1 MKKFVYL
8 IIVNEVIII
17 KVIKYSTAWC
27 MSCIVMDNVFC
38 KLQDLY
44 DFDYI
49 SYDYDNDRDK
59 FAGFDENEKL
69 PIIEF
74 VDDNNSVLV
83 KINGE
88 YSKKEIEDILV
99 NLGVELKWKK
109 L

>member
-74 VDDNNSVLV
+74 VDDNNSILV

-99 NLGVELKWKK
+99 NLGVELK
-109 L
+109 

>member
-27 MSCIVMDNVFC
+27 MSCIVMDNILN

-44 DFDYI
+44 NFDYV

-59 FAGFDENEKL
+59 FIGFDENEKL

-74 VDDNNSVLV
+74 VDDNNRVLV

-88 YSKKEIEDILV
+88 HSTKEIEDILV
-99 NLGVELKWKK
+99 DLGVELK
-109 L
+109 